1 MIGQKMD
8 RLRYIVLSKNSENRE
23 IILKIRDLSILK
35 DGRKSFWDRVWI
47 HLITELINWLSFSRT
62 QMASLN

>member
-23 IILKIRDLSILK
+23 TILKIRDLSILK

>member
-8 RLRYIVLSKNSENRE
+8 RLRYIVLSKNSESRE

-35 DGRKSFWDRVWI
+35 DGRKSLRDRV
-47 HLITELINWLSFSRT
+47 
-62 QMASLN
+62 